1 MIESKRL
8 YIRKMNHND
17 FKEISK
23 MLQDVEV
30 MYAWEHAFSNEEVIE
45 WIDKNI
51 QRYEDDGYGY
61 FIAID
66 KEIDDVVGQIGLIKQ
81 DIGLGIVYIIKKE
94 YWKQGY
100 ATEGAT
106 MCVDYAIKNLNAN
119 TLVADIR
126 PENTTSINV
135 AKRLGM
141 KKISEYDKIY
151 KGKVMKH
158 DIYQLEVTGLTT
170 KIVEILDY
178 NPNWKYEFEKLKCT
192 L

>member
-61 FIAID
+61 F
-66 KEIDDVVGQIGLIKQ
+66 
-81 DIGLGIVYIIKKE
+81 
-94 YWKQGY
+94 
-100 ATEGAT
+100 
-106 MCVDYAIKNLNAN
+106 
-119 TLVADIR
+119 VA
-126 PENTTSINV
+126 
-135 AKRLGM
+135 
-141 KKISEYDKIY
+141 
-151 KGKVMKH
+151 
-158 DIYQLEVTGLTT
+158 
-170 KIVEILDY
+170 
-178 NPNWKYEFEKLKCT
+178 
-192 L
+192 

>member
-51 QRYEDDGYGY
+51 QRYENDGYGY
-61 FIAID
+61 F
-66 KEIDDVVGQIGLIKQ
+66 
-81 DIGLGIVYIIKKE
+81 
-94 YWKQGY
+94 
-100 ATEGAT
+100 
-106 MCVDYAIKNLNAN
+106 
-119 TLVADIR
+119 
-126 PENTTSINV
+126 
-135 AKRLGM
+135 
-141 KKISEYDKIY
+141 
-151 KGKVMKH
+151 
-158 DIYQLEVTGLTT
+158 T
-170 KIVEILDY
+170 KIVETLDY

-192 L
+192 LENILGGSILKIEHVGSTSIEGLSAKLRLDVDIVIENYSYLNEAIGKLEN